1 MVQRLLTFALLAA
14 VLAACGDKVP
24 ESEAA
29 KKLGEVPKQTEQ
41 KARQDVTRALQQGA
55 ERTRAAADKAD

>member
-1 MVQRLLTFALLAA
+1 MVQRLLTLALLAA

-29 KKLGEVPKQTEQ
+29 NKLGEVPKRTEE
-41 KARQDVTRALQQGA
+41 KARQDVTKALQQGA